1 MDPDL
6 LFTIAGVV
14 EVVLLAL
21 AGGAAFLVHERRAGA
36 DAATAAEREP
46 GDGPEAPRTDVRT
59 ATRDTTK
66 GVG

>member
-21 AGGAAFLVHERRAGA
+21 AGAAFLVHERGAGA